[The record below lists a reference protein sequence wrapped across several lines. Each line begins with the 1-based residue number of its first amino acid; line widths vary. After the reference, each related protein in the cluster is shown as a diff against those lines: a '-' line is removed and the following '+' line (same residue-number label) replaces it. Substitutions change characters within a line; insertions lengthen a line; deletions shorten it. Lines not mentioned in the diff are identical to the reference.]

1 MSEASSWAE
10 IAATLTAIAPV
21 VVECE
26 PDGGN
31 KLCIV
36 SVGSSRLIA
45 KIPGNRKAD
54 RALAEAIAAA
64 INVTARASVREAA

>member
-1 MSEASSWAE
+1 M
-10 IAATLTAIAPV
+10 APV

-36 SVGSSRLIA
+36 SVGSGRLIA
-45 KIPGNRKAD
+45 KIPGNRKA
-54 RALAEAIAAA
+54 ALAEAVAAA
-64 INVTARASVREAA
+64 INVTARASVREVA